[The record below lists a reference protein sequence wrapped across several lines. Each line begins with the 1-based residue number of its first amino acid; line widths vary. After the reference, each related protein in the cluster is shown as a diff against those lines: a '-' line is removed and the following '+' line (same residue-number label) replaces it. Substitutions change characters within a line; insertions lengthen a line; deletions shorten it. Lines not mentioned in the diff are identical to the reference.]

1 MNYQETL
8 DWLFNQLP
16 MYQKVGAKAYKKD
29 LSNTLLLMDYLGNPE
44 KSIKAIH
51 VAGTNGKGST
61 SHMLA
66 SILQEQGYKTGLYT
80 SPHLID
86 FRERIKI
93 NGEEISPEYIIDFVK
108 KHKTF
113 FEENA
118 LSFFEM
124 TVGLS
129 FEYFKDSHTDYVVL
143 ETGLGG
149 RLDSTNVVDAL
160 VAVITNIGLDH
171 TQFLGD
177 TLPLIAAEKAG
188 IIKQNKPVVIGE
200 YHIETFPIFEAISKQ
215 QKAPLYKAFDIPEVT
230 YSCELKGEYQ
240 KHNLKTVI
248 HTITVLRGLGIE
260 ITEKSVENGL
270 SKVIQNTSL
279 LGRYQIMQESPKLI
293 CDTGHNKEGISLVVQ
308 QLLKEDYRKLH
319 IVFGVVDDKD
329 LTSVLPLLPKQAIY
343 YFTRPTIA
351 RGLSE
356 ESLKEEAEKQGF
368 FGTSFTSVEQAV
380 KKALSI
386 AEPQDLLYIGGSTFV
401 VSDFLLFWRDELKKT
416 KHNQK
421 LTSK

>member
-16 MYQKVGAKAYKKD
+16 MYQKDGAKAYKKD

-44 KSIKAIH
+44 QHIKAIH

-66 SILQEQGYKTGLYT
+66 SVLQEQGYQVGLYT

-93 NGEEISPEYIIDFVK
+93 NGKEIAQEYIVDFVA
-108 KHKTF
+108 KHKSF
-113 FEENA
+113 FEQNA

-129 FEYFKDSHTDYVVL
+129 FEYFKDSKVEYVVL

-149 RLDSTNVVDAL
+149 RLDSTNVVTPL
-160 VAVITNIGLDH
+160 VSVITNIGLDH
-171 TQFLGD
+171 TQFLGT
-177 TLPLIAAEKAG
+177 TLPAIASEKGG
-188 IIKQNKPVVIGE
+188 IIKQNRPVVIGE
-200 YHIETFPIFEAISKQ
+200 YHEETFKVFQEIAN
-215 QKAPLYKAFDIPEVT
+215 QKNASLYKAFDLEAIVYE
-230 YSCELKGEYQ
+230 CELKGVYQ

-248 HTITVLRGLGIE
+248 QTINVLKTLGVDIAD
-260 ITEKSVENGL
+260 KSIENGL
-270 SKVIQNTSL
+270 YKVIQNTGL
-279 LGRYQIMQESPKLI
+279 LGRYQVVQESPKLI
-293 CDTGHNKEGISLVVQ
+293 CDTGHNKEGISLVVS
-308 QLLKEDYRKLH
+308 QLLEEDFKKLH

-329 LTSVLPLLPKQAIY
+329 LSGVLPLLPKQAVY
-343 YFTRPTIA
+343 YFTKPSIA

-356 ESLKEEAEKQGF
+356 EKLKASAQEYGLVGDNYATVEK
-368 FGTSFTSVEQAV
+368 AV
-380 KKALSI
+380 NIALSK
-386 AEPQDLLYIGGSTFV
+386 ANPKDLIYVGGSTFV
-401 VSDFLLFWRDELKKT
+401 VADYLLSITDNR
-416 KHNQK
+416 
-421 LTSK
+421 

>member
-16 MYQKVGAKAYKKD
+16 MYQKDGAKAYKKD

-44 KSIKAIH
+44 QQIKAIH

-66 SILQEQGYKTGLYT
+66 SVLQEQGYQVGLYT

-93 NGEEISPEYIIDFVK
+93 NGQEISEGYIVDFVA
-108 KHKTF
+108 KHKSF
-113 FEENA
+113 FEQNA

-129 FEYFKDSHTDYVVL
+129 FEYFKDSKVDYVVL

-149 RLDSTNVVDAL
+149 RLDSTNVVTPL
-160 VAVITNIGLDH
+160 VSVITNIGLDH

-177 TLPLIAAEKAG
+177 TLPLIASEKGG
-188 IIKQNKPVVIGE
+188 IIKRNIPVVIGE
-200 YHIETFPIFEAISKQ
+200 YHEETFEVFEGIANKNN
-215 QKAPLYKAFDIPEVT
+215 APLYKAFDLGEVL
-230 YSCELKGEYQ
+230 YDCELKGEYQ
-240 KHNLKTVI
+240 KYNLKTVVRALE
-248 HTITVLRGLGIE
+248 VLQGLGVE
-260 ITEKSVENGL
+260 LTEQAIENGL
-270 SKVIQNTSL
+270 SKVIQNTGL
-279 LGRYQIMQESPKLI
+279 LGRYQVVQELPKLV
-293 CDTGHNKEGISLVVQ
+293 CDTGHNKEGIALVLS
-308 QLLKEDYRKLH
+308 QLLAEDFEKLH

-329 LTSVLPLLPKQAIY
+329 LGSVLPLLPKQAQF
-343 YFTRPTIA
+343 YFTKPSIA

-356 ESLKEEAEKQGF
+356 EKLKDIAEE
-368 FGTSFTSVEQAV
+368 FGLAGDTFTTVEQAV
-380 KKALSI
+380 NTALTN
-386 AEPQDLLYIGGSTFV
+386 AKPQDLIYVGGSTFV
-401 VSDFLLFWRDELKKT
+401 VADYLSLIIK
-416 KHNQK
+416 
-421 LTSK
+421 

>member
-16 MYQKVGAKAYKKD
+16 MYQKDGAKAYKKD

-44 KSIKAIH
+44 QHIKAIH

-66 SILQEQGYKTGLYT
+66 SVLQEQGYQVGLYT

-93 NGEEISPEYIIDFVK
+93 NGKEIAEEYIVDFVA
-108 KHKTF
+108 KHKSF
-113 FEENA
+113 FEQNA

-129 FEYFKDSHTDYVVL
+129 FEYFKDSKVDYVVL

-149 RLDSTNVVDAL
+149 RLDSTNVVTPL
-160 VAVITNIGLDH
+160 VSVITNIGLDH
-171 TQFLGD
+171 TQFLGT
-177 TLPLIAAEKAG
+177 TLPAIAAEKGG
-188 IIKQNKPVVIGE
+188 IIKQTRPVVIGE
-200 YHIETFPIFEAISKQ
+200 YHEETFHVFQEIAKH
-215 QKAPLYKAFDIPEVT
+215 KNAPLYKAFDLEAVIYE
-230 YSCELKGEYQ
+230 CELKGVYQ

-248 HTITVLRGLGIE
+248 QTINVLKTLGVNITDKSIE
-260 ITEKSVENGL
+260 MGL
-270 SKVIQNTSL
+270 SKVIQNTGL
-279 LGRYQIMQESPKLI
+279 LGRYQVVQEFPKLI
-293 CDTGHNKEGISLVVQ
+293 CDTGHNKEGISLVIS
-308 QLLKEDYRKLH
+308 QLLEEQFETLH

-329 LTSVLPLLPKQAIY
+329 LSGVLPLLPKQAIY
-343 YFTRPTIA
+343 YFTKPSIA

-356 ESLKEEAEKQGF
+356 EKLKASAQEYQLTGE
-368 FGTSFTSVEQAV
+368 SYTSVEQAV
-380 KKALSI
+380 DKVLLNAN
-386 AEPQDLLYIGGSTFV
+386 PNDLIYVGGSTFV
-401 VSDFLLFWRDELKKT
+401 VADYLSSITNK
-416 KHNQK
+416 
-421 LTSK
+421 S

>member
-16 MYQKVGAKAYKKD
+16 MYQKDGAKAYKKD

-44 KSIKAIH
+44 QHIKAIH

-66 SILQEQGYKTGLYT
+66 SVLQEQGYQVGLYT

-93 NGEEISPEYIIDFVK
+93 NGKEIAEKYIVDFVA
-108 KHKTF
+108 KHKSF
-113 FEENA
+113 FEQNA

-129 FEYFKDSHTDYVVL
+129 FEYFKDSKVDYVVL

-149 RLDSTNVVDAL
+149 RLDSTNVITPL
-160 VAVITNIGLDH
+160 VSVITNIGLDH
-171 TQFLGD
+171 TQFLGT
-177 TLPLIAAEKAG
+177 TLPAIAAEKGG
-188 IIKQNKPVVIGE
+188 IIKQTRPVVIGE
-200 YHIETFPIFEAISKQ
+200 YHEETFHVFQEIANHKN
-215 QKAPLYKAFDIPEVT
+215 APLYKAFDLEAVIYE
-230 YSCELKGEYQ
+230 CELKGVYQ

-248 HTITVLRGLGIE
+248 QTINVLKTLGVNITDKSIE
-260 ITEKSVENGL
+260 MGL
-270 SKVIQNTSL
+270 SKVIQNTGL
-279 LGRYQIMQESPKLI
+279 LGRYQVVQEFPKLI
-293 CDTGHNKEGISLVVQ
+293 CDTGHNKEGISLVIS
-308 QLLKEDYRKLH
+308 QLLEEQFETLH

-329 LTSVLPLLPKQAIY
+329 LSGVLPLLPKQAIY
-343 YFTRPTIA
+343 YFTKPSIA

-356 ESLKEEAEKQGF
+356 EKLKASAQEYQLTGE
-368 FGTSFTSVEQAV
+368 SYTSVEQAV
-380 KKALSI
+380 DKVLLNAN
-386 AEPQDLLYIGGSTFV
+386 PNDLIYVGGSTFV
-401 VSDFLLFWRDELKKT
+401 VADYLSSITNK
-416 KHNQK
+416 
-421 LTSK
+421 S